1 MTTAPSPDV
10 AVRHRPPAL
19 PVVTPAAASAEVA
32 PAPVAAPAPVV
43 TAPVVT
49 APVVTAPA
57 APAPAAIVPA
67 GSTSRLPAS
76 TLLALA
82 RRGLLEAG
90 DAATAGERYAAA
102 HLAALRVAAA
112 VLACRARPVD
122 GAAAPSRRTRPT
134 SAWVLLAAVAPELGE
149 WAAFFAAGAAKRAAA
164 EAGLP
169 SAVTPREADD
179 LVRDVEA
186 FLAMVE
192 GSLGLPFQL
201 LLASG

>member
-1 MTTAPSPDV
+1 MTTA
-10 AVRHRPPAL
+10 H
-19 PVVTPAAASAEVA
+19 PV
-32 PAPVAAPAPVV
+32 PV
-43 TAPVVT
+43 
-49 APVVTAPA
+49 
-57 APAPAAIVPA
+57 
-67 GSTSRLPAS
+67 GSTSRLPVS

-82 RRGLLEAG
+82 RRGLVEASS
-90 DAATAGERYAAA
+90 AATPGERYATA
-102 HLAALRVAAA
+102 HLAALRAAAA
-112 VLACRARPVD
+112 VLACRAQPVA
-122 GAAAPSRRTRPT
+122 GGPTAAPRRTRPT

-186 FLAMVE
+186 FLTRVE
-192 GSLGLPFQL
+192 GSLGLPGSQL

>member
-1 MTTAPSPDV
+1 MTTAS
-10 AVRHRPPAL
+10 
-19 PVVTPAAASAEVA
+19 S
-32 PAPVAAPAPVV
+32 APVA
-43 TAPVVT
+43 
-49 APVVTAPA
+49 
-57 APAPAAIVPA
+57 
-67 GSTSRLPAS
+67 STSRLPVS

-82 RRGLLEAG
+82 RRGLVEASS
-90 DAATAGERYAAA
+90 AATPGERYATA

-112 VLACRARPVD
+112 VLACRARPVA
-122 GAAAPSRRTRPT
+122 GGSAAAPRRTRPT

-169 SAVTPREADD
+169 SAVTAREADD

-186 FLAMVE
+186 FLATVE
-192 GSLGLPFQL
+192 SSLGLPGSQL

>member
-1 MTTAPSPDV
+1 MTTTTRTAPGRV
-10 AVRHRPPAL
+10 LTVRPAA
-19 PVVTPAAASAEVA
+19 PAAAPVSA
-32 PAPVAAPAPVV
+32 PAPVPTAAR
-43 TAPVVT
+43 T
-49 APVVTAPA
+49 
-57 APAPAAIVPA
+57 APAPAPTSATVPARAATVPA

-76 TLLALA
+76 TLLELA
-82 RRGLLEAG
+82 RGGLVEAY

-122 GAAAPSRRTRPT
+122 GVTAPPRRTRPT
-134 SAWVLLAAVAPELGE
+134 SAWVLLAAVAPELAE

-192 GSLGLPFQL
+192 GSLGLPAPQL